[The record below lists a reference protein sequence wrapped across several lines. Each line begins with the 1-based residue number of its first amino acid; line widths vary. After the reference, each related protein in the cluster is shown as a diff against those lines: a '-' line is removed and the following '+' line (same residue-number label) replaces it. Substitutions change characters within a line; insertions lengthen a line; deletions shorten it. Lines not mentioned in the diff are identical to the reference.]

1 MKRQVFKVLHIR
13 QRRQV
18 IRKSFVW
25 TRWFLRLPQ
34 LTALREFPGCSAEKE
49 TPGRA
54 QWTPWFEEMQ
64 LRSLRRPRLSCL
76 THRTE
81 FYRDCTERCWESMAC
96 PPWLLSITLT
106 DGRCNR
112 VGNDPKLRKGPLE
125 GICERIR
132 GSSTWCSPRA
142 SNSAVRTSETEKKPY
157 ISWVLGRAHR
167 RVLLQ

>member
-1 MKRQVFKVLHIR
+1 MWNDRFLRYCTSDKGGMIH
-13 QRRQV
+13 
-18 IRKSFVW
+18 KSCIW
-25 TRWFLRLPQ
+25 TRWFLRLISRLQ
-34 LTALREFPGCSAEKE
+34 CRERDPRQSPVDSLIRRDA
-49 TPGRA
+49 A
-54 QWTPWFEEMQ
+54 
-64 LRSLRRPRLSCL
+64 RSLRRPRLSCL

-81 FYRDCTERCWESMAC
+81 FYRDCTERCWESMPC

-142 SNSAVRTSETEKKPY
+142 SNSAVRTSETEKKT
-157 ISWVLGRAHR
+157 SWALGRAHR